1 MKRSRMNVRRSTSST
16 AAHSRRT
23 FHSPREPSRVICHRH
38 PELQNFP
45 EAQIRAPRMT
55 PCAGR
60 RLSRRPVSGGSRW
73 WRKPDVQRTLNL
85 TKSQVERLDTVFEKD
100 RPERIALRRKIAEM
114 DRLLRRILLR
124 ANAEDVTV
132 KRLSEQVEALRAQH
146 NVRRTLMRF
155 ALYRRLTAQQRSVLR
170 EHRRTENEMRS

>member
-1 MKRSRMNVRRSTSST
+1 M
-16 AAHSRRT
+16 
-23 FHSPREPSRVICHRH
+23 P
-38 PELQNFP
+38 
-45 EAQIRAPRMT
+45 
-55 PCAGR
+55 
-60 RLSRRPVSGGSRW
+60 GGIRW

-124 ANAEDVTV
+124 ANAEDVAV

-146 NVRRTLMRF
+146 NVRRTLMKF
-155 ALYRRLTAQQRSVLR
+155 AIYRRLTPEQRTALAQLR
-170 EHRRTENEMRS
+170 RADEDMRSGPPRDSDR

>member
-1 MKRSRMNVRRSTSST
+1 M
-16 AAHSRRT
+16 
-23 FHSPREPSRVICHRH
+23 
-38 PELQNFP
+38 
-45 EAQIRAPRMT
+45 
-55 PCAGR
+55 
-60 RLSRRPVSGGSRW
+60 
-73 WRKPDVQRTLNL
+73 QRTLNL

-114 DRLLRRILLR
+114 DRLLRRVVLR

-155 ALYRRLTAQQRSVLR
+155 AIYRRLTPEQRAALAQLQRTDDDLR
-170 EHRRTENEMRS
+170 SGPLRDSER